1 MANTWNKTS
10 MLWTV
15 DSKDTNPALATLAPG
30 FINPIVCDVVYVPS
44 AANDAI
50 TFQTGDSEDAIY
62 LIAGASDASPV
73 HLSFEGGRHVP
84 GLKCTAISGGTAY
97 VYLK

>member
-1 MANTWNKTS
+1 MANVWNKTS

-15 DSKDTNPALATLAPG
+15 TSKDTNPTLVALAPG
-30 FINPIVCDVVYVPS
+30 FINPIVYDVVYVPS
-44 AANDAI
+44 AADDAI

-62 LIAGASDASPV
+62 LKAGASDASPV
-73 HLSFEGGRHVP
+73 HLPFSYGRHVP